1 MVGVLDTGCDPGAC
15 GLSVTSEGLPKII
28 DVVDCAGSGDVIMGA
43 PVVPEKAADGSAT
56 YTLTGV
62 TGKTL
67 KLNPSWTNPTGK
79 FRLGCKRAFELY
91 PRGLKDR
98 VKEQRKKQ
106 WNELHRLQ
114 EARLQKDLLTTTV
127 PDDAEELKTRIAQLR
142 QLEKDATDECGPLYD
157 CLVFHD
163 GQRWQAVVDCSESG
177 DLSTT
182 EPMCDYKHLRQFRR
196 FSDLDALNFCVNI
209 FDEGAVLSIVV
220 DAGAHGTHVAGIIG
234 AYHPDK
240 PEENGVAP
248 GVQIISLKI
257 GDCRLGSMETGP
269 GLIRGLVEAVKRGC
283 HVINMSYGEAASWDD
298 YGEFVRQAEIIT
310 RKHGVVFVSSAGNNG
325 PALSTVGA
333 PGGTSSAC
341 IGVAAFATQS
351 LMAAAYGLQTPL
363 PETNYTWSS
372 VGPTLDG
379 YVSRINNV
387 VVLQVLSNKMGR
399 VTRYAICA
407 ACCAL
412 HVSRINSVMC
422 SSLAAL

>member
-1 MVGVLDTGCDPGAC
+1 MAQSWAAGLLPKRETQSLQFIEAKPSYDGRGIIVGVLDTGCDPGAI

-43 PVVPEKAADGSAT
+43 PVSPEKAADGSAT
-56 YTLTGV
+56 LKGV
-62 TGKTL
+62 SGRTL
-67 KLNPSWTNPTGK
+67 KLNSAWSNPTGTY
-79 FRLGCKRAFELY
+79 RLGCKRAFELY

-106 WNELHRLQ
+106 WMESHRFE
-114 EARLQKDLLTTTV
+114 EARLQKELLTTTV
-127 PDDAEELKTRIAQLR
+127 PDDVEELKTRIAQLR
-142 QLEKDATDECGPLYD
+142 LLEKDTDECGPLYD

-177 DLSTT
+177 DLTT
-182 EPMCDYKHLRQFRR
+182 VEPMCDYKHLRQFKR
-196 FSDLDALNFCVNI
+196 FSDLDALNFCVNV
-209 FDEGAVLSIVV
+209 FDEGSVLSIVV

-234 AYHPDK
+234 AFHPDK

-257 GDCRLGSMETGP
+257 GDSRLGSMETGP
-269 GLIRGLVEAVKRGC
+269 GLLRGLVEAVKRGC
-283 HVINMSYGEAASWDD
+283 HVINMSYGEASSWDN

-341 IGVAAFATQS
+341 IGVAAYATQS
-351 LMAAAYGLQTPL
+351 LMAAAYALQTPL

-379 YVSRINNV
+379 YVIRI
-387 VVLQVLSNKMGR
+387 S
-399 VTRYAICA
+399 
-407 ACCAL
+407 
-412 HVSRINSVMC
+412 
-422 SSLAAL
+422 